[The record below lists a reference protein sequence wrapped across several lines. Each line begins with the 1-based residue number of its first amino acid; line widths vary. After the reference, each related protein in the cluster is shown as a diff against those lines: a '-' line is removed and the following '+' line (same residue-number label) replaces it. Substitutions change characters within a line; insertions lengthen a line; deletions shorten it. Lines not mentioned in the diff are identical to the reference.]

1 MAQLD
6 YVLQAFNSYV
16 DGVGKLGTTEKCET
30 PKIEKIMEKFR
41 GGGML
46 GTRQIALGFKE
57 FEWGVTYSSYD
68 PQVIRQ
74 AGLFSKKSITLS
86 NTAALDGD
94 GGAKHV
100 VSLTC
105 RGQFM
110 TVDPGSW
117 EGGKLA
123 KLTVKASLDA
133 LKLSIDG
140 VTIYDID
147 VEANKYVFD
156 GTDEYSWVG
165 NAL

>member
-6 YVLQAFNSYV
+6 YVLQAFNSYI
-16 DGVGKLGTTEKCET
+16 DGVGKLGSTEKCDT
-30 PKIEKIMEKFR
+30 PKIEKVMEKFR

-57 FEWGVTYSSYD
+57 FEWGVTFTSYD

-74 AGLFSKKSITLS
+74 SGLFTKKSIALS

-94 GGAKHV
+94 GGAKHT

-105 RGQFM
+105 RGQYM
-110 TVDPGSW
+110 TLDPGSW
-117 EGGKLA
+117 EAGKLA
-123 KLTVKASLDA
+123 KLSVKASLDA
-133 LKLSIDG
+133 LKLVIDG
-140 VTIYDID
+140 VTVYDID
-147 VEANKYVFD
+147 VENNKFEI
-156 GTDEYSWVG
+156 GGADEYAWIG